1 MKTIG
6 HYQITGTLGQGGM
19 GIVYS
24 AWDERLNRS
33 VALKTIRAA
42 DGDPI
47 ATERLR
53 REARAA
59 ASVNHPNICQLYDV
73 WSEEGQF
80 YIAMELLEGESLASK
95 LEDGAIPL
103 KDAVSIGLAVLSALD
118 ALHTHG
124 LIHRDLK
131 PSNIFLTPHGVK
143 LLDFGLARPIDLD
156 DRDARLTMPGTLV
169 GTPRYVAPELLLEQ
183 PVDHRADLFTA
194 GTVLYEM
201 VTGRPAFDANT
212 IPRVVHAV
220 VYDHPPGLDGPP
232 AVAAVDRV
240 IHKALAKRPQDRYS
254 SARDMADELRAAMSL
269 VDSGVVSAAPRAV
282 SRLIVLPFRLLRADP
297 EIDFLS
303 FGLSDALSTSLSG
316 LESLLVRS
324 SLTAAQFATDPIDF
338 DALAR
343 TDVDAVLTG
352 TILRADDQL
361 RITAQLADVPS
372 GAVRWSQTLNA
383 RLGDIFQLQDTL
395 TTRIIESLAVPLSA
409 RDKRVLARDTPASA
423 KAYEFYLRANQF
435 AYQAQNWTVARDLYQ
450 ECLKEDPDFAPAW
463 ARLARLHRLIGMF
476 SADVTD
482 DPYARADD
490 AFKRALTLNPD
501 LSIAHHLYTSVELE
515 TGRAREAMLRL
526 LERTRVRSSDPEL
539 FAGLVQACRYA
550 GLHVPAI
557 VAHEHAVR
565 FEPKIRTAV
574 AHAYLA
580 AGDYEKASAHDHD
593 EPPLITTFALDLM
606 GQRDRA
612 AAHAREQIVAGL
624 PALLRRVYELLLA
637 ALEERQGDAHVVADE
652 ILAKW
657 RLRDPCG
664 AYYLA
669 RMLARVAH
677 PGALEMFRRA
687 VDGGY
692 YCAFFA
698 RRDPWLDGL
707 RTNREFHRIVDKAE
721 AGARDAAD
729 AFISAGGEKL
739 LGPAA

>member
-24 AWDERLNRS
+24 AWDERLNRA

-59 ASVNHPNICQLYDV
+59 ASVNHPNICQLYDI
-73 WSEEGQF
+73 WSEDGQF

-103 KDAVSIGLAVLSALD
+103 KDAVSIALAVLSALD

-143 LLDFGLARPIDLD
+143 LLDFGLARPIDFD

-169 GTPRYVAPELLLEQ
+169 GTPRYVAPELLLEE

-194 GTVLYEM
+194 GTVVYEM
-201 VTGRPAFDANT
+201 ITGRPAFDANT
-212 IPRVVHAV
+212 IPKVVHAV
-220 VYDHPPGLDGPP
+220 VYEHPPGLDGPP

-240 IHKALAKRPQDRYS
+240 VHKALAKRPGDRYA
-254 SARDMADELRAAMSL
+254 SAREMADELRAALAL
-269 VDSGVVSAAPRAV
+269 VESGVVSPAPRAV
-282 SRLIVLPFRLLRADP
+282 SRLIVLPFRMLRPDP

-303 FGLSDALSTSLSG
+303 FSLSDALSTSLSG

-338 DALAR
+338 EALAR

-361 RITAQLADVPS
+361 RVTAQLADVPS
-372 GAVRWSQTLNA
+372 GTVRWSQTLQA

-395 TTRIIESLAVPLSA
+395 TTRIIESFSVPLST
-409 RDKRVLARDTPASA
+409 RDRRLLARDAPASA
-423 KAYEFYLRANQF
+423 KAYEFYLRANQL

-450 ECLKEDPDFAPAW
+450 ACLKEDPDFAPAW
-463 ARLARLHRLIGMF
+463 ARLARIHRLVGMF
-476 SADVTD
+476 STDVAG
-482 DPYARADD
+482 DPYALADD

-501 LSIAHHLYTSVELE
+501 LSIAHHLYTTVELE
-515 TGRAREAMLRL
+515 TGRARQAMLRL
-526 LERTRVRSSDPEL
+526 LDRVRVRSSEPEL

-550 GLHVPAI
+550 GLHIPAI
-557 VAHEHAVR
+557 IAHEHAVR
-565 FEPKIRTAV
+565 FEPQIKTAV

-580 AGDYEKASAHDHD
+580 AGEYEKASAHDHD
-593 EPPLITTFALDLM
+593 EPPLVTTLALDLM
-606 GQRDRA
+606 GQHERA
-612 AAHAREQIVAGL
+612 VAHARQQIVSGL
-624 PALLRRVYELLLA
+624 PAVLRRVYELLLA
-637 ALEERQGDAHVVADE
+637 ALEERQQEAHIMADE
-652 ILAKW
+652 VLARW
-657 RLRDPCG
+657 RLRDPCAAFYIARILSRARHAG
-664 AYYLA
+664 AI
-669 RMLARVAH
+669 
-677 PGALEMFRRA
+677 PMFRRA
-687 VDGGY
+687 VEGGY
-692 YCAFFA
+692 HAFFA
-698 RRDPWLDGL
+698 TRDPWLDWL
-707 RTNREFHRIVDKAE
+707 QTNAEFRSIVATAE

-729 AFISAGGEKL
+729 AFVGAGGEKL
-739 LGPAA
+739 IGPVA